1 MKDHIIA
8 IAKSL
13 YDCIGRLD
21 VDGACSLLAED
32 VEAVFP
38 FALRERRVD
47 GREAVR
53 SRLNAVVPKLFKSID
68 FTFARFYFCQD
79 DNALIAQLSSTGV
92 RAKGTLPYE
101 NEYVAILIFDGDQIT
116 YWAEYYD
123 MIKGAGGIDRLVP
136 RG

>member
-1 MKDHIIA
+1 MKDHMIA
-8 IAKSL
+8 IARNL
-13 YDCIGRLD
+13 YDCIGKLD
-21 VDGACSLLAED
+21 VDGACSLLADD
-32 VEAVFP
+32 VEAVYP
-38 FALRERRVD
+38 FALGKARED

-53 SRLNAVVPKLFKSID
+53 TRLNAVVPRLFKSIS
-68 FTFARFYFCQD
+68 FTFAKFYFCPE

-101 NEYVAILIFDGDQIT
+101 NEYVAILVFDGDQIT

-136 RG
+136 RA